1 MKKNQLED
9 MFIIFVVLGIIYG
22 IYNFFALD
30 DEVKIE
36 PQRIIEKPIN
46 DSEKNSSNTKDINIT
61 SISPIKKEIKK
72 ENIIQKVEVKKEKKE
87 LKKQEPKKE
96 IVIEK
101 TITQPSTLSAFNN
114 NLKKKINTIVAK
126 KIKNDTYF
134 ANKHGSLNIRLTILA
149 DGTYERLRYVDGDM
163 ALYDF
168 VKKDIVSVF
177 PVVLHKNIQEKFP
190 RYFRM
195 KIEY

>member
-72 ENIIQKVEVKKEKKE
+72 ENIIQKVEVKEEKKE

-134 ANKHGSLNIRLTILA
+134 ANKHGSLNIRLTILV

>member
-134 ANKHGSLNIRLTILA
+134 ANKHGSLNIRLTILV

>member
-134 ANKHGSLNIRLTILA
+134 ANKHGSLNIRLTILV

-168 VKKDIVSVF
+168 VKKDIISVF